1 MTANHDIAVAI
12 RLLFCITAS
21 TSMNDF
27 AIPFRTTCVED
38 PLPKILLHSE
48 WIMEN
53 DQLFWRQTYLS
64 GRVKKLLVCAGLFH
78 SWSGRKLKEC
88 FARACGAQ
96 PRTHIDELTPEW
108 PVQGAE
114 LARLKRALQQA
125 VWLLMFHEKGPF
137 EPKEDSV

>member
-96 PRTHIDELTPEW
+96 PRTHIDELNARVASPRSGASQVEEGTPA
-108 PVQGAE
+108 G
-114 LARLKRALQQA
+114 
-125 VWLLMFHEKGPF
+125 
-137 EPKEDSV
+137 SVAAHVS